1 MAFFSNIME
10 AQNSISNKINARI
23 TSGYQVRMPL
33 YFGMAWDLVK
43 RNMGLFVTYTMIY
56 AAFLVL
62 AWKLGD
68 VGRYMNFILNGPII
82 AGYYIMIHRMVT
94 GKAYSFENFFDGFK
108 IFLPVMAASMA
119 SGLLTGIGALFF
131 IIPGLIIA
139 QLLMFV
145 LPLVIFGRTETW
157 SALKFSQMIIWRQF
171 WDMTKFGVI
180 ILLMNLASAFTFGI
194 ATLITVPLS
203 FAAIYFAYTDIIG
216 IEEKPEDEKPDFS
229 HFR

>member
-1 MAFFSNIME
+1 MAFFSNSME

-23 TSGYQVRMPL
+23 TSGYQVRMSL

-43 RNMGLFVTYTMIY
+43 RNLGLFVTYTMIY
-56 AAFLVL
+56 VAYLVL
-62 AWKLGD
+62 VWKLGD
-68 VGRYMNFILNGPII
+68 IGSYINIIFNGPIT
-82 AGYYIMIHRMVT
+82 AGYYLIIHRMVT

-119 SGLLTGIGALFF
+119 SGLLTGIGALLY
-131 IIPGLIIA
+131 IVPGLIIA

-145 LPLVIFGRTETW
+145 MPLVIFGKADTF
-157 SALKFSQMIIWRQF
+157 SALRFSQMIIWKQF

-180 ILLMNLASAFTFGI
+180 IVLLNLATVFTFGI
-194 ATLITVPLS
+194 ALVITFPMS
-203 FAAIYFAYTDIIG
+203 FAAIYFAYNDIIG
-216 IEEKPEDEKPDFS
+216 IEEKPEEEKPDFS

>member
-1 MAFFSNIME
+1 ME
-10 AQNSISNKINARI
+10 AQNSTSNKINARI
-23 TSGYQVRMPL
+23 SNGYQVSMLL

-43 RNMGLFVTYTMIY
+43 RNIGLFVTYTMIY
-56 AAFLVL
+56 GAFLVL
-62 AWKLGD
+62 VWKLGN
-68 VGRYMNFILNGPII
+68 VGSYINIIFNGPIT
-82 AGYYIMIHRMVT
+82 AGYFIMIHRIVT
-94 GKAYSFENFFDGFK
+94 AKTYSFENFFDGFK

-119 SGLLTGIGALFF
+119 SGLLTGLGALLF

-145 LPLVIFGRTETW
+145 MPLVIFGRAETL
-157 SALKFSQMIIWRQF
+157 SALKFSQMIVWRQF
-171 WDMTKFGVI
+171 WDMAKFGII

-194 ATLITVPLS
+194 ATLITIPIS
-203 FAAIYFAYTDIIG
+203 YAAIYFAYDDIIG